1 MVGGNRRRVFLR
13 AELESQGREAIGH
26 TREISE
32 AGVVVRA
39 EPALP
44 VGARARVRLSLP
56 RHVAPLCFDGTVIE
70 VGGSGQPG
78 DPPTMTLRFDVPSED
93 ARRGLLAVLDR
104 IDADDAADPADP
116 PKKATRYR
124 ILIVDDN
131 PMIRD
136 LFSYGVRKYFR
147 RSQQAVEVDV
157 AADGLSA
164 WNLLS
169 AGGYDVAVIDFYLPV
184 LDGARLCARLRG
196 DSALAETVVVG
207 ISAGGH
213 EAREAMLAAGADLFL
228 HKPVV
233 LRDLFT
239 TLERLTEGGIH
250 DGRRSQAGA
259 DPG

>member
-1 MVGGNRRRVFLR
+1 MVGRNRRRVFLR
-13 AELESQGREAIGH
+13 AELESEGREAIGH

-70 VGGSGQPG
+70 IGGSGQPG
-78 DPPTMTLRFDVPSED
+78 DPPTMTLHFDVPSEE

-104 IDADDAADPADP
+104 IDADDAGEGNG
-116 PKKATRYR
+116 KRTRYR

-157 AADGLSA
+157 SADGLSA
-164 WNLLS
+164 WNLLA

-184 LDGARLCARLRG
+184 LDGARLCERLRG
-196 DSALAETVVVG
+196 DAGLAEIVVVG